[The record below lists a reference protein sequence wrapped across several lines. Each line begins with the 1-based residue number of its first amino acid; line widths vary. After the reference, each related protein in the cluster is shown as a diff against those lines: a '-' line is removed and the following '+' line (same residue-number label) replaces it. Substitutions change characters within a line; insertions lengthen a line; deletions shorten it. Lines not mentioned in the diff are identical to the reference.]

1 MLISFA
7 RKRILAAALVA
18 SAALFIASTIASTAK
33 AQEVDFAA
41 QGLTP
46 LGSEQKGNADG
57 SIPPWKGGITRPP
70 AGWSVGEDHVDP
82 YADDK
87 PLFTITPANY
97 QQYRKFLTPG
107 QQDMFR
113 RFASYKMPIY
123 PSHRSCA
130 LPQSVYRATAQNAA
144 RARLA
149 EDGNGLE
156 GALMGVPFPLPKSG
170 LEAVRNHHFHY
181 HGTSLTAKVS
191 GANVY
196 PNGRVTRIV
205 RDDKRYHYYADPATA
220 SPQALNNAQY
230 IWMGVWSAPSRAAG
244 RGFSMTN
251 TINQVRQPRPG
262 FFYRP
267 DVRKTVRATASSTEY
282 DAPVTSAA
290 GLRVSDNIFIYTGSP
305 DRYQWQLKGKR
316 EMYIPY
322 NAYRASQRSVAFK
335 DMLTPN
341 HLNPEF
347 LRYEK
352 HRVWVVE
359 GTLKPS
365 FGHVY
370 HKRVFYLDEDS
381 WIIVLADLYDSRG
394 NLMRMQEGF
403 VKNYYEIPACVAEFD
418 VIYDLPTGRYNTDN
432 MKNEFGPANL
442 DAKLSPRD
450 FGATALRRAVSR

>member
-1 MLISFA
+1 MLAPVFA
-7 RKRILAAALVA
+7 VVVVLLMS
-18 SAALFIASTIASTAK
+18 SAYAQPQATA
-33 AQEVDFAA
+33 DFAA

-46 LGSEQKGNADG
+46 MGSEQKGNADG

-70 AGWSVGEDHVDP
+70 AGWRAGQDHADP
-82 YADDK
+82 YGDET
-87 PLFTITPANY
+87 PLFTITAANY
-97 QQYRKFLTPG
+97 RQHRAFLTPG

-113 RFASYKMPIY
+113 RFPSYKMPIY

-130 LPQSVYRATAQNAA
+130 LPAHVYRATAQNAV

-149 EDGNGLE
+149 ENGNGLS
-156 GALMGVPFPLPKSG
+156 GALMGVPFPQPKSG

-181 HGTSLTAKVS
+181 RGVGITAAVT

-196 PNGRVTRIV
+196 PNGRITRIV
-205 RDDKRYHYYADPATA
+205 REDRRYHYYADPATPA
-220 SPQALNNAQY
+220 PSALNNAQY
-230 IWMGVWSAPSRAAG
+230 IWMAVWKAPTRAAG

-267 DVRKTVRATASSTEY
+267 DVRKAVRAVSSSAEY
-282 DAPVTSAA
+282 DAPLNTAA

-305 DRYQWQLKGKR
+305 DRYDWQLKGKR
-316 EMYIPY
+316 ELYVPY
-322 NAYRASQRSVAFK
+322 NAYRASTRQVK
-335 DMLTPN
+335 MKELLTPN
-341 HLNPEF
+341 HLNPDF

-359 GTLKPS
+359 GTLKPQ

-381 WIIVLADLYDSRG
+381 WIILLADLYDAKGALTR
-394 NLMRMQEGF
+394 LQEGF
-403 VKNYYEIPACVAEFD
+403 VKNYYDVPACIADFD
-418 VIYDLPTGRYNTDN
+418 VIYDLPTGRYNVDN
-432 MKNEFGPANL
+432 MKIEFGPANL
-442 DAKLSPRD
+442 KAAVGPKD
-450 FGATALRRAVSR
+450 FGATALRRAIAR